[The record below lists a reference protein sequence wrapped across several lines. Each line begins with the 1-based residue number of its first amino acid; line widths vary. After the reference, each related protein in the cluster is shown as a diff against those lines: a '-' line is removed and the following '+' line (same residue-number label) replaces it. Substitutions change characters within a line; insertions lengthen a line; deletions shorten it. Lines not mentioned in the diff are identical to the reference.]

1 MKLCLLTRH
10 GHDELHAEMREGSQ
24 KCQRSRSEEMVLK
37 FVDEFFHF
45 FSGVQG
51 DYENLCVIL
60 YLTLKMLQPCQGI
73 VFSF

>member
-37 FVDEFFHF
+37 CVEEFFSF
-45 FSGVQG
+45 FQWCTG
-51 DYENLCVIL
+51 
-60 YLTLKMLQPCQGI
+60 
-73 VFSF
+73 